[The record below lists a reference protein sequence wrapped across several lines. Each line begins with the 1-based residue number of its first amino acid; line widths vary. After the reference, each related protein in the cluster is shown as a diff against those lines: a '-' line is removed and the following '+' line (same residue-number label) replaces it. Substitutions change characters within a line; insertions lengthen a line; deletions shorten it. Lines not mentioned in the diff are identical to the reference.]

1 MAGVPTPIKLMVLL
15 SALENVTLTRSTI
28 QVSYYHYFINLL
40 LLSPLL
46 FCYISQMKCDGSRLQ
61 QNAFT
66 RERERERA
74 TVKVYCNK
82 NVFKTIQINS
92 VALVCGT
99 VL

>member
-1 MAGVPTPIKLMVLL
+1 
-15 SALENVTLTRSTI
+15 
-28 QVSYYHYFINLL
+28 
-40 LLSPLL
+40 
-46 FCYISQMKCDGSRLQ
+46 MKCDGSRLQ